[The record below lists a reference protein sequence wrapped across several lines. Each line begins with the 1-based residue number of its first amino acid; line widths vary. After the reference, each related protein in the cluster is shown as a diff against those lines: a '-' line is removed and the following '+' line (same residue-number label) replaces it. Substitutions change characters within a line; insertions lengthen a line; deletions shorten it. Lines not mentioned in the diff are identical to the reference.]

1 MSRLDGRTA
10 LVTGAAQGIGAAI
23 AAELSAAGAVVVLC
37 DRNRELVERTA
48 ARLPGAEARTL
59 DVSRVGDWDAT
70 RAYMRDRH
78 GGLHVLVN
86 NAGIVAPGATEE
98 LSLAAWRRVHR
109 VNVDGVFLGTQ
120 AAMRLMRDTPPV
132 GGALHSIVNMSSVV
146 GIVGTPHGAAY
157 PTTKAAVRHFTKC
170 VALECAALGLPI
182 RVNSVH
188 PGLTESPMQAQ
199 VMRNRVAHAGVED
212 EAAARAEFEA
222 ELPLGRLGRPE
233 EIAAAV
239 RFLAGPDSDFM
250 TGAELV
256 VDGGFAAG

>member
-1 MSRLDGRTA
+1 MA
-10 LVTGAAQGIGAAI
+10 
-23 AAELSAAGAVVVLC
+23 VLC

-48 ARLPGAEARTL
+48 ARLPSTEARTL

-120 AAMRLMRDTPPV
+120 AAAMRLMRDTPPV

-146 GIVGTPHGAAY
+146 GIVGTPAG
-157 PTTKAAVRHFTKC
+157 KARPPQRPRPP
-170 VALECAALGLPI
+170 CATSRSAWRWNAPHWGC
-182 RVNSVH
+182 RS
-188 PGLTESPMQAQ
+188 G
-199 VMRNRVAHAGVED
+199 
-212 EAAARAEFEA
+212 
-222 ELPLGRLGRPE
+222 
-233 EIAAAV
+233 
-239 RFLAGPDSDFM
+239 
-250 TGAELV
+250 
-256 VDGGFAAG
+256 